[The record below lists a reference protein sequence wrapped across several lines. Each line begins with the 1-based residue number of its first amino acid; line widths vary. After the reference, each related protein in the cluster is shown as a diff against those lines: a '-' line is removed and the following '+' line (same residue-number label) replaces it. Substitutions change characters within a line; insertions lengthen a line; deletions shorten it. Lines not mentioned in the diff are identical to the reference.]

1 MGDLVGTNVNSLA
14 VSMQQW
20 RNLSEQAAAGAL
32 EIPEGV
38 AFQCD
43 QACAEYLRHLNGML
57 QKTEFLVDLDAFGT
71 LPSAQMLGAKFKRL
85 ADGEERSAAVAI
97 RQHIEVI
104 ESMRSVFRRYFVD
117 TEEVDQSVGA
127 RVGEIGAALGE

>member
-1 MGDLVGTNVNSLA
+1 
-14 VSMQQW
+14 MQQW
-20 RNLSEQAAAGAL
+20 RNLSDQAAAGAL

-43 QACAEYLRHLNGML
+43 QACAEYLRHLNVML
-57 QKTEFLVDLDAFGT
+57 QMTEFLVDLEAFGT
-71 LPSAQMLGAKFKRL
+71 LPSAQQLGRKFKRL

-104 ESMRSVFRRYFVD
+104 ELMRSVFRRYFD
-117 TEEVDQSVGA
+117 EAEYADQRTSTSITEIAGS
-127 RVGEIGAALGE
+127 LGNSLRNPH